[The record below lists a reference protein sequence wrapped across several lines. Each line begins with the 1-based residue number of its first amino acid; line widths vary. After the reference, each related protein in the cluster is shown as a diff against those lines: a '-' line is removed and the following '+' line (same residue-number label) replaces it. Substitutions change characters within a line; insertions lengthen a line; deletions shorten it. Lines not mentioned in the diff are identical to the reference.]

1 MPNWGKCQSTFQNY
15 FSNIEVAEMSN
26 LEIPVPESDFN
37 YVATLADQHSLQI
50 VFEGKNIIRES
61 DKTTWIYLG
70 PYEARQMA
78 AILLGFAD
86 SCDGGVDR

>member
-1 MPNWGKCQSTFQNY
+1 
-15 FSNIEVAEMSN
+15 MSN

-86 SCDGGVDR
+86 SCDGGVAEGRKERGEQYKMTTNNYE